1 MTKEQAA
8 KALDP
13 FVTDGVKHPNRKVGL
28 GLPFLVQM
36 AEQSGGG
43 WSLDSQK
50 GSGTKVSA
58 WFDTSSLDFPPVG
71 DLPGMFRSIFM
82 FAGPEELVITRRK
95 NTEAESLDYQVKR
108 SELLDAL
115 GSLEDTEALLL
126 LGTYFRS
133 LEGEEEKDHTTD

>member
-43 WSLDSQK
+43 WSLDSQE